1 MEVIFGWERKL
12 NTAEMLF
19 GRPAPSPDA
28 HRHPRGASSDQSVSP
43 AVAVSQPTDAGA
55 PGESH

>member
-1 MEVIFGWERKL
+1 MEVIFWLGKEIEL
-12 NTAEMLF
+12 PAEMLF

-43 AVAVSQPTDAGA
+43 AVAVSPTDACA
-55 PGESH
+55 SGESH